1 MTGDGEGFTPAHLHD
16 GLLKARAKLF
26 EWIRPLPLEQYTR
39 EFPLGLKTL
48 RATMVEIASGE
59 WVYTRRLL
67 GEDLPSPQDRPFA
80 PFSQTGFAELEPAWR
95 IETERTTDALREI
108 SDWSAPV
115 EYVIRPADRPAVRI
129 QTTTGGI
136 AAQMLFHEVHHRAQ
150 SMAMLRQL
158 GIAAQNLDFSV
169 FMFHR
174 TELPA

>member
-1 MTGDGEGFTPAHLHD
+1 MSSEGEGFNPPHLHD
-16 GLLKARAKLF
+16 GLVKARARLF
-26 EWIRPLPLEQYTR
+26 EWIRPLTLEQYTQ

-48 RATMVEIASGE
+48 RATMIEIASGE
-59 WVYTRRLL
+59 WVYTRRLQ
-67 GEDLPSPQDRPFA
+67 GEEVLPSEQRPFA
-80 PFSQTGFAELEPAWR
+80 PFAETGFAPLEPVWQE
-95 IETERTTDALREI
+95 ETDRTVRTLREI

-115 EYVIRPADRPAVRI
+115 EYLIRRTDQPTLRV

-150 SMAMLRQL
+150 AMAMLRQL
-158 GIAAQNLDFSV
+158 GVPAQNLDFSM

>member
-1 MTGDGEGFTPAHLHD
+1 MTTAEEGFTPLHLHD
-16 GLLKARAKLF
+16 GLVKARAKLF
-26 EWIRPLPLEQYTR
+26 EWIRPLSLEQYTQ

-48 RATMVEIASGE
+48 RATMIEIASGE
-59 WVYTRRLL
+59 WVYTRRLQ
-67 GEDLPSPQDRPFA
+67 GEDVLPPPQRPFA
-80 PFSQTGFAELEPAWR
+80 ALAQTGFGPLEPVWQE
-95 IETERTTDALREI
+95 ETERTVRTLREI
-108 SDWSAPV
+108 SDWSKPV
-115 EYVIRPADRPAVRI
+115 EYLIRRTDQPALRV

-150 SMAMLRQL
+150 AMAMLRQL